1 MGPPDMETRTGVTE
15 DGRNHLVRLLR
26 IMRKRWSRKESET
39 YLGTV
44 DLLEEKLLA
53 SQNLWGGPL
62 IKFDPCIPGLNTRE
76 RHRKESLL

>member
-15 DGRNHLVRLLR
+15 DGRNHLVTLLR

-53 SQNLWGGPL
+53 SQNL
-62 IKFDPCIPGLNTRE
+62 
-76 RHRKESLL
+76 